1 MPALFIGH
9 GSPMNAIEQNDFTR
23 SLQGLGKSLP
33 KPEAIFFV
41 SAHWETDGTQVLY
54 SGAPPTIHDFYGFP
68 EKLFQMEYP
77 AKGAPE
83 KARTTAKL
91 LPGAQLSESWGFD
104 HGTWS
109 VLTHLFPL
117 ADVPVYQVSLSRF
130 LSFEMHWQL
139 AKELKKLR
147 KQNVLI
153 IGSGNIVHNLR
164 RIDWNHP
171 GQGSD
176 WAIKAIG
183 LKSVFSWG
191 FLYFVPHLHVEA
203 PVFAPPFVN

>member
-1 MPALFIGH
+1 
-9 GSPMNAIEQNDFTR
+9 
-23 SLQGLGKSLP
+23 
-33 KPEAIFFV
+33 
-41 SAHWETDGTQVLY
+41 
-54 SGAPPTIHDFYGFP
+54 
-68 EKLFQMEYP
+68 MEYP

-117 ADVPVYQVSLSRF
+117 ADVPVYQLSLSRF

-147 KQNVLI
+147 QQNVLI
-153 IGSGNIVHNLR
+153 LGSGNIVHNLR
-164 RIDWNHP
+164 RIDWKLP
-171 GQGSD
+171 GQGTE
-176 WAIKAIG
+176 WAQEFDQGIKQALINRDFE
-183 LKSVFSWG
+183 KIINIEK
-191 FLYFVPHLHVEA
+191 YFPQSAKLAVPSPEHYLPLIYAAAVTDENDKLSFPYEGYDLGSLSMRSA
-203 PVFAPPFVN
+203 MWSAET